1 MHEYSIWGSNNM
13 YRINV
18 ITNESFE
25 RYLDFLNRRDIFES
39 RRRKLKR
46 EGRFDNLDLDDITA
60 DITAPTDGE
69 IDDAKRELDLFD
81 DIAIKTGASDVKV
94 DVDGQLRLLDLDPV
108 GSPVRKHKE
117 DDKFRDL
124 DFDETDKKV
133 SKSKSNIGNVIGSLD
148 YDDDIDTSE
157 VAASIDD
164 VYACLSSDDPR
175 TVSAMIKR
183 YSVDIKDR
191 NKIRDAMLVQATNLN
206 LPCLKI
212 LCGDMD
218 IKLTA
223 KEKKLGFIDES
234 DIIATLD
241 KLKAIASSL
250 TGANNTYGLIPN
262 AIVAC
267 TQESQIDCMNVV
279 DFLKEWCGL
288 PIMPLY
294 FRGAMIRHCY
304 DLASYLYDEIDG
316 DLSLDIFTGPKGII
330 NRMKQLDDIPQQLM
344 IKIAS
349 SFIKLKSVK
358 SDIIGDMI
366 IAMSRSGG
374 KRSIKMILDTL
385 RGYKREFVIDYIDDT
400 DASAMDIIT
409 SLLD

>member
-1 MHEYSIWGSNNM
+1 MHEYGYMESNNM
-13 YRINV
+13 YSINV

-94 DVDGQLRLLDLDPV
+94 DSDGQLILLDLDPV
-108 GSPVRKHKE
+108 GSPVYKHKE
-117 DDKFRDL
+117 DDKFREL
-124 DFDETDKKV
+124 DFDETGKNV
-133 SKSKSNIGNVIGSLD
+133 SKSKSNIGNAIGSLD
-148 YDDDIDTSE
+148 YDDDIDTSDI
-157 VAASIDD
+157 AASIDD

-191 NKIRDAMLVQATNLN
+191 DKIRDAMLVQATNLN

-234 DIIATLD
+234 DISVALD
-241 KLKAIASSL
+241 KLKAIASTL

-279 DFLKEWCGL
+279 DFLKEWCEL
-288 PIMPLY
+288 PIIPLY

-304 DLASYLYDEIDG
+304 DLASYLYDELDD
-316 DLSLDIFTGPKGII
+316 DLSLDLFTGPKGII
-330 NRMKQLDDIPQQLM
+330 NRMKQLDDIPPQLM

-374 KRSIKMILDTL
+374 KRSIKMILDAL
-385 RGYKREFVIDYIDDT
+385 SGYKREFVIDYIDDT
-400 DASAMDIIT
+400 DASAMDVVT

>member
-1 MHEYSIWGSNNM
+1 MGSNNM

-25 RYLDFLNRRDIFES
+25 RYLDFLNRQDRFES
-39 RRRKLKR
+39 RRRKLKY

-94 DVDGQLRLLDLDPV
+94 DADGQLRLLDLDPV
-108 GSPVRKHKE
+108 GSPVRNHKE

-124 DFDETDKKV
+124 DFDETGKKV
-133 SKSKSNIGNVIGSLD
+133 SKSKSNIGNAIGSLD

-191 NKIRDAMLVQATNLN
+191 DKIRDAMLVQATNLN

-234 DIIATLD
+234 DISAALD
-241 KLKAIASSL
+241 RLNAIASSL

-267 TQESQIDCMNVV
+267 TKESQIDCMNVV

-316 DLSLDIFTGPKGII
+316 NLSLDIFTGPKGII
-330 NRMKQLDDIPQQLM
+330 NRMKKLDDIPQQLM

-349 SFIKLKSVK
+349 SFTKLKSVK

-374 KRSIKMILDTL
+374 KRPIKMILDTL
-385 RGYKREFVIDYIDDT
+385 SDYKREFVIDYIDDT
-400 DASAMDIIT
+400 DTSAMDVVT

>member
-1 MHEYSIWGSNNM
+1 MGSNNM

-25 RYLDFLNRRDIFES
+25 RYLDFLNRMDIFES

-81 DIAIKTGASDVKV
+81 DIAIKTGAGDVKV

-108 GSPVRKHKE
+108 GSPVRTHKE

-124 DFDETDKKV
+124 DFDETGKKV
-133 SKSKSNIGNVIGSLD
+133 SKGKSNIGNAIGSLD
-148 YDDDIDTSE
+148 YDDDIDTSD

-191 NKIRDAMLVQATNLN
+191 DKIRDAMLVQATNLN

-234 DIIATLD
+234 DISAALD
-241 KLKAIASSL
+241 RLNAIASSL

-267 TQESQIDCMNVV
+267 TQASQIDCINVV
-279 DFLKEWCGL
+279 DFLKEWCDL

-316 DLSLDIFTGPKGII
+316 NLSLDIFTGPKGLI

-349 SFIKLKSVK
+349 SFVKLKSVK

-366 IAMSRSGG
+366 IVMSQSGG
-374 KRSIKMILDTL
+374 KRAIKMILDTL
-385 RGYKREFVIDYIDDT
+385 SDYKLEFVIDYIDDT
-400 DASAMDIIT
+400 DSSAMDVVT

>member
-1 MHEYSIWGSNNM
+1 MGSNNM

-25 RYLDFLNRRDIFES
+25 RYLDLLNRRDRFES
-39 RRRKLKR
+39 RRRKLKY

-81 DIAIKTGASDVKV
+81 DIAIKTGASDVKA
-94 DVDGQLRLLDLDPV
+94 DVDGQLTLLDLDPV

-117 DDKFRDL
+117 DDRYREL
-124 DFDETDKKV
+124 DFDETGKKV
-133 SKSKSNIGNVIGSLD
+133 SKSKSNIGNAIGSLD

-191 NKIRDAMLVQATNLN
+191 DKIRDAMLVQATNLN

-234 DIIATLD
+234 DINAALD
-241 KLKAIASSL
+241 RLNAIARSL
-250 TGANNTYGLIPN
+250 TGENNTYGLIPN

-267 TQESQIDCMNVV
+267 TKESQTDCMNVV
-279 DFLKEWCGL
+279 DFLKEWCDL
-288 PIMPLY
+288 PIVPLY

-316 DLSLDIFTGPKGII
+316 NLSLDIFTGPKGII
-330 NRMKQLDDIPQQLM
+330 HRMEQLDDIPQQLM
-344 IKIAS
+344 MKIAS

-358 SDIIGDMI
+358 PAIIGDMV

-374 KRSIKMILDTL
+374 KRSIKMILDKL
-385 RGYKREFVIDYIDDT
+385 SDYKREFVIDYIDDT
-400 DASAMDIIT
+400 DPSAMGVVT

>member
-1 MHEYSIWGSNNM
+1 MGSNNM

-25 RYLDFLNRRDIFES
+25 RYLDLLNRRDRFES
-39 RRRKLKR
+39 RRRKLKY

-94 DVDGQLRLLDLDPV
+94 DVDGQLTLLDLDPV

-117 DDKFRDL
+117 DDRYREL
-124 DFDETDKKV
+124 DFDETGKKV
-133 SKSKSNIGNVIGSLD
+133 SKSKSNIGNAIGSLD

-191 NKIRDAMLVQATNLN
+191 DKIRDAMLVQATNLN

-234 DIIATLD
+234 DIIAALD
-241 KLKAIASSL
+241 RLNAIASSL
-250 TGANNTYGLIPN
+250 TGENNTYGLIPN

-267 TQESQIDCMNVV
+267 TKESQIDCMYVV
-279 DFLKEWCGL
+279 DFLKEWCDL
-288 PIMPLY
+288 PIIPLY

-316 DLSLDIFTGPKGII
+316 NLSLDIFTGPKGII
-330 NRMKQLDDIPQQLM
+330 HRMEQLDDIPQQLM
-344 IKIAS
+344 MKIAS
-349 SFIKLKSVK
+349 SFIKLKLVK
-358 SDIIGDMI
+358 PAIIGDMI

-374 KRSIKMILDTL
+374 KRSIKMILDKL
-385 RGYKREFVIDYIDDT
+385 SDYKREFVIDYIDDT
-400 DASAMDIIT
+400 DPSAMDVVT

>member
-1 MHEYSIWGSNNM
+1 MGSNNM

-39 RRRKLKR
+39 RRRKLKY

-94 DVDGQLRLLDLDPV
+94 DSDGQLRLLDLDPV
-108 GSPVRKHKE
+108 GSPVSKHKE
-117 DDKFRDL
+117 DDKFREL
-124 DFDETDKKV
+124 DFDETGKKV
-133 SKSKSNIGNVIGSLD
+133 SKSKSNIGNAIGSLD
-148 YDDDIDTSE
+148 YDDDIDTSDI
-157 VAASIDD
+157 AASIDD

-191 NKIRDAMLVQATNLN
+191 DKIRDAMLVQATNLN

-234 DIIATLD
+234 DINMVLD
-241 KLKAIASSL
+241 KLKAIASTL

-267 TQESQIDCMNVV
+267 TQESQTDCMNVV
-279 DFLKEWCGL
+279 DFLKEWCDL
-288 PIMPLY
+288 PIIPLY

-304 DLASYLYDEIDG
+304 DLASYLYDELDD
-316 DLSLDIFTGPKGII
+316 DLSLDLFTGQKGLI
-330 NRMKQLDDIPQQLM
+330 NRMKQLDDIPPQLM

-374 KRSIKMILDTL
+374 KRSIKMILGTL
-385 RGYKREFVIDYIDDT
+385 SGYKREFVIDYIDDT
-400 DASAMDIIT
+400 DASAMAVVT

>member
-1 MHEYSIWGSNNM
+1 MGSNNM

-46 EGRFDNLDLDDITA
+46 EGRFDNLDLDDITS
-60 DITAPTDGE
+60 DITAPTDSE

-81 DIAIKTGASDVKV
+81 DNAIKTGASDVKV

-124 DFDETDKKV
+124 DFDETGKKV

-183 YSVDIKDR
+183 YSVDIKDHD
-191 NKIRDAMLVQATNLN
+191 KIRDAMLVQATNLN
-206 LPCLKI
+206 LPCIKI

-234 DIIATLD
+234 DISAALD
-241 KLKAIASSL
+241 RLNAIASSL

-316 DLSLDIFTGPKGII
+316 DLSLDIFTGPKGLI
-330 NRMKQLDDIPQQLM
+330 NRMKKLDDIPQQLM

-374 KRSIKMILDTL
+374 KRSIKMILDAL
-385 RGYKREFVIDYIDDT
+385 SDYKREFVIDYIDDT
-400 DASAMDIIT
+400 DSSAMDVVT

>member
-1 MHEYSIWGSNNM
+1 MHEYGYMESNNM
-13 YRINV
+13 YSINV

-39 RRRKLKR
+39 RRRKLKY

-81 DIAIKTGASDVKV
+81 DIAIKTGASDVRV
-94 DVDGQLRLLDLDPV
+94 DSDGQLRLLDLDPV
-108 GSPVRKHKE
+108 GSPVSKHKE
-117 DDKFRDL
+117 DDKFREL
-124 DFDETDKKV
+124 DFDETGKKV
-133 SKSKSNIGNVIGSLD
+133 SKSKSNIGNAIGSLD
-148 YDDDIDTSE
+148 YDDDIDTSD

-191 NKIRDAMLVQATNLN
+191 DKIRDAMLVQATNLN

-234 DIIATLD
+234 DISAALD
-241 KLKAIASSL
+241 RLNTIASSL

-288 PIMPLY
+288 PIIPLY

-304 DLASYLYDEIDG
+304 DLASYLYDELDD
-316 DLSLDIFTGPKGII
+316 DLSLDLFTGQKGLI
-330 NRMKQLDDIPQQLM
+330 NRMKQLDDIPPQLM

-349 SFIKLKSVK
+349 SFIKLKSAK

-374 KRSIKMILDTL
+374 KRSIKMILDAL
-385 RGYKREFVIDYIDDT
+385 SGYKREFVIDYIDDT
-400 DASAMDIIT
+400 DTSAMDVVT

>member
-1 MHEYSIWGSNNM
+1 MGSNNM

-25 RYLDFLNRRDIFES
+25 RYLDLLNRRDRFES
-39 RRRKLKR
+39 RRRRLRR

-81 DIAIKTGASDVKV
+81 DIAIKTGAGDVKV
-94 DVDGQLRLLDLDPV
+94 DVDGQLRLLDLDPI
-108 GSPVRKHKE
+108 GSPVHKHKE
-117 DDKFRDL
+117 DDKFREL
-124 DFDETDKKV
+124 DFDETGKKV
-133 SKSKSNIGNVIGSLD
+133 SKSKSNIGNAIGSLD

-157 VAASIDD
+157 VAASIND

-191 NKIRDAMLVQATNLN
+191 DKIRDAMLVQATNLN

-234 DIIATLD
+234 DISAALD
-241 KLKAIASSL
+241 RLNAIASSL

-279 DFLKEWCGL
+279 DFLKEWCDL

-316 DLSLDIFTGPKGII
+316 DLSLDIFTGPKGLI

-374 KRSIKMILDTL
+374 KRPIKMIFDKLSD
-385 RGYKREFVIDYIDDT
+385 YKREFVIDYIDDT
-400 DASAMDIIT
+400 DESAMDIIT

>member
-1 MHEYSIWGSNNM
+1 MGSNNM

-60 DITAPTDGE
+60 DITAPTNSE

-108 GSPVRKHKE
+108 GSQVRKHKE

-124 DFDETDKKV
+124 DFDETGKKV

-191 NKIRDAMLVQATNLN
+191 DKIRDAMLVQATNLN
-206 LPCLKI
+206 LPCIKI

-234 DIIATLD
+234 DISATLD
-241 KLKAIASSL
+241 RLNAIASSL

-316 DLSLDIFTGPKGII
+316 DLSLDIFTGPKGLI
-330 NRMKQLDDIPQQLM
+330 NRMKKLDDIPQQLM

-374 KRSIKMILDTL
+374 KRPIKLILDTL
-385 RGYKREFVIDYIDDT
+385 SDYKREFVIDYIDDT
-400 DASAMDIIT
+400 DSSAMDVVT

>member
-1 MHEYSIWGSNNM
+1 MGSNNM

-60 DITAPTDGE
+60 DITAPTNSE

-124 DFDETDKKV
+124 DFDETGKKV

-191 NKIRDAMLVQATNLN
+191 DKIRDAMLVQATNLN
-206 LPCLKI
+206 LPCIKI

-234 DIIATLD
+234 DISAALD
-241 KLKAIASSL
+241 RLKAIASSL

-294 FRGAMIRHCY
+294 FRGAIIRHCY

-316 DLSLDIFTGPKGII
+316 DLSLDIFTGPKGLI
-330 NRMKQLDDIPQQLM
+330 NRMKKLDDIPQQLM

-374 KRSIKMILDTL
+374 KRPIKLILDTL
-385 RGYKREFVIDYIDDT
+385 SDYKREFVIDYIDDT
-400 DASAMDIIT
+400 DSSAMDVVT

>member
-1 MHEYSIWGSNNM
+1 MGSNNM

-60 DITAPTDGE
+60 DITAPTDSE

-124 DFDETDKKV
+124 DFDETGKKV

-191 NKIRDAMLVQATNLN
+191 DKIRDAMLVQATNLN
-206 LPCLKI
+206 LPCIKI

-234 DIIATLD
+234 DISAALD
-241 KLKAIASSL
+241 RLNAIASSL

-304 DLASYLYDEIDG
+304 DLASYLYEEIDG
-316 DLSLDIFTGPKGII
+316 DLSLDIFTGPKGLI
-330 NRMKQLDDIPQQLM
+330 NRMKKLDDIPQQLM

-366 IAMSRSGG
+366 IAMSRSDG
-374 KRSIKMILDTL
+374 KRSIKMILDAL
-385 RGYKREFVIDYIDDT
+385 SDYKREFVIDYIDDT
-400 DASAMDIIT
+400 DSSAMDVVT

>member
-1 MHEYSIWGSNNM
+1 MGSNNM

-46 EGRFDNLDLDDITA
+46 EGRFDNLDLDDITS
-60 DITAPTDGE
+60 DITAPTDSE

-124 DFDETDKKV
+124 DFDETGKKV

-191 NKIRDAMLVQATNLN
+191 DKIRDAMLVQATNLN
-206 LPCLKI
+206 LPCIKI

-234 DIIATLD
+234 DISAALD
-241 KLKAIASSL
+241 RLNAIASSL

-316 DLSLDIFTGPKGII
+316 DLSLDIFTGPKGLI
-330 NRMKQLDDIPQQLM
+330 NRMKKLDDIPQQLM

-374 KRSIKMILDTL
+374 KRSIKLILDAL
-385 RGYKREFVIDYIDDT
+385 SDYKREFVIDYIDDT
-400 DASAMDIIT
+400 DSSAMDVVT

>member
-1 MHEYSIWGSNNM
+1 MGSNNM

-60 DITAPTDGE
+60 DITAPTDSE

-124 DFDETDKKV
+124 DFDETGKKV

-191 NKIRDAMLVQATNLN
+191 DKIRDAMLVQATNLN
-206 LPCLKI
+206 LPCIKI

-234 DIIATLD
+234 DISAALD
-241 KLKAIASSL
+241 RLNAIASSL

-316 DLSLDIFTGPKGII
+316 DLSLDIFTGPKGLI
-330 NRMKQLDDIPQQLM
+330 NRMKKLDDIPQQLM

-374 KRSIKMILDTL
+374 KRPIKLILDTL
-385 RGYKREFVIDYIDDT
+385 SDYKREFVIDYIDDT
-400 DASAMDIIT
+400 DSSAMDVVT

>member
-1 MHEYSIWGSNNM
+1 MGSNNM

-46 EGRFDNLDLDDITA
+46 EGRFDNLDLDDITS
-60 DITAPTDGE
+60 DITAPTDSE

-124 DFDETDKKV
+124 DFDETGKKV

-191 NKIRDAMLVQATNLN
+191 DKIRDAMLVQATNLN
-206 LPCLKI
+206 LPCIKI

-234 DIIATLD
+234 DISAALD
-241 KLKAIASSL
+241 RLNAIASSL

-316 DLSLDIFTGPKGII
+316 DLSLDIFTGPKGLI
-330 NRMKQLDDIPQQLM
+330 NRMKKLDDIPQQLM

-349 SFIKLKSVK
+349 SLIKLKSVK

-374 KRSIKMILDTL
+374 KRPIKLILDTL
-385 RGYKREFVIDYIDDT
+385 SGYKREFVIDYIDDT
-400 DASAMDIIT
+400 DSSAMDVVT

>member
-1 MHEYSIWGSNNM
+1 MHEYGYMESTNM
-13 YRINV
+13 YSINV

-25 RYLDFLNRRDIFES
+25 RYLDFLNTRDIFES
-39 RRRKLKR
+39 RRRKLKY
-46 EGRFDNLDLDDITA
+46 EGRFDSLDLDDITT

-81 DIAIKTGASDVKV
+81 DIAIKTGANDVKV
-94 DVDGQLRLLDLDPV
+94 DSDGQLRLLDLDPV

-117 DDKFRDL
+117 DDKFREL
-124 DFDETDKKV
+124 DFDETGKKV

-148 YDDDIDTSE
+148 YDDDIDTSD

-223 KEKKLGFIDES
+223 KEKKLGFIDAS
-234 DIIATLD
+234 DISAVLD
-241 KLKAIASSL
+241 RLNIIASSL

-288 PIMPLY
+288 PIIPLY

-304 DLASYLYDEIDG
+304 DLASYLYDELDD
-316 DLSLDIFTGPKGII
+316 DLSLDLFTGPKGLI
-330 NRMKQLDDIPQQLM
+330 NRMKQLDDIPPQLM

-374 KRSIKMILDTL
+374 KKSIKMILDAL
-385 RGYKREFVIDYIDDT
+385 SDYKREFVIDYIDDT
-400 DASAMDIIT
+400 DASVMDVVT

>member
-1 MHEYSIWGSNNM
+1 MGSNNM

-46 EGRFDNLDLDDITA
+46 EGRFDNLDLDDITT
-60 DITAPTDGE
+60 DITAPTDSE

-124 DFDETDKKV
+124 DFDETGKKV
-133 SKSKSNIGNVIGSLD
+133 SKSKSNIGNAIGSLD

-191 NKIRDAMLVQATNLN
+191 DKIRDAMLVQATNLN
-206 LPCLKI
+206 LPCIKI

-234 DIIATLD
+234 DISAALD
-241 KLKAIASSL
+241 RLNAIASSL

-316 DLSLDIFTGPKGII
+316 DLSLDIFTGPKGLI
-330 NRMKQLDDIPQQLM
+330 NRMKKLDDIPQQLLL
-344 IKIAS
+344 KIAS
-349 SFIKLKSVK
+349 SIIKLKSVK

-374 KRSIKMILDTL
+374 KRPIKMILDTL
-385 RGYKREFVIDYIDDT
+385 SDYKREFVIDYIDDT
-400 DASAMDIIT
+400 DSSAMDVVT

>member
-1 MHEYSIWGSNNM
+1 MGSNNM

-46 EGRFDNLDLDDITA
+46 EGRFDNLDLDDITS
-60 DITAPTDGE
+60 DITAPTDSE

-124 DFDETDKKV
+124 DFDETGKKV

-191 NKIRDAMLVQATNLN
+191 DKIRDAMLVQATNLN
-206 LPCLKI
+206 LPCIKI

-234 DIIATLD
+234 DISAALD
-241 KLKAIASSL
+241 RLNAIASSL

-330 NRMKQLDDIPQQLM
+330 NRMKKLDDIPQQLM

-374 KRSIKMILDTL
+374 KKSIKMILDTL
-385 RGYKREFVIDYIDDT
+385 SDYKREFVIDYIEDT
-400 DASAMDIIT
+400 DASAMDVVT

>member
-1 MHEYSIWGSNNM
+1 MHEYGYMESNNM
-13 YRINV
+13 YSITV

-46 EGRFDNLDLDDITA
+46 EGRFDSLDLDDITA
-60 DITAPTDGE
+60 DIAAPTDGE

-81 DIAIKTGASDVKV
+81 DIAIKTGASDVNV
-94 DVDGQLRLLDLDPV
+94 DSDGQLRLLDLDPV
-108 GSPVRKHKE
+108 GSPVSKHKE
-117 DDKFRDL
+117 DDKFREL
-124 DFDETDKKV
+124 DFDETGKKV

-148 YDDDIDTSE
+148 YDDDIDTSD

-183 YSVDIKDR
+183 YSVDIKDS

-234 DIIATLD
+234 DISMALD

-279 DFLKEWCGL
+279 DFLKEWCDL
-288 PIMPLY
+288 PIIPLY

-304 DLASYLYDEIDG
+304 DLASYLYDELDD
-316 DLSLDIFTGPKGII
+316 DLSLDLFTGPKGLI
-330 NRMKQLDDIPQQLM
+330 NRIKQLDDIPPQLM

-385 RGYKREFVIDYIDDT
+385 SGYKREFVIDYIDDT

>member
-1 MHEYSIWGSNNM
+1 MGSNNM

-25 RYLDFLNRRDIFES
+25 RYLDFLNRHDIFES

-46 EGRFDNLDLDDITA
+46 EGRFDNLDLDDITS
-60 DITAPTDGE
+60 DITAPTDSE

-124 DFDETDKKV
+124 DFDETGKKV

-191 NKIRDAMLVQATNLN
+191 DKIRDAMLVQATNLN
-206 LPCLKI
+206 LPCIKI

-234 DIIATLD
+234 DISAALD
-241 KLKAIASSL
+241 RLNAIASSL

-316 DLSLDIFTGPKGII
+316 DLSLDIFTGPKGLI
-330 NRMKQLDDIPQQLM
+330 NRMKKLDDIPQQLM

-349 SFIKLKSVK
+349 SLIKLKSVK

-366 IAMSRSGG
+366 IAMSRSDG
-374 KRSIKMILDTL
+374 KRSIKMILDAL
-385 RGYKREFVIDYIDDT
+385 SDYKREFVIDYIDDT
-400 DASAMDIIT
+400 DSSAMDVVT

>member
-1 MHEYSIWGSNNM
+1 MGSNNM

-60 DITAPTDGE
+60 DITAPTDSE

-124 DFDETDKKV
+124 DFDETGKKV
-133 SKSKSNIGNVIGSLD
+133 SKSKSNIGNVIGSLY

-191 NKIRDAMLVQATNLN
+191 DKIRDAMLVQATNLN
-206 LPCLKI
+206 LPCIKI

-234 DIIATLD
+234 DISAALD
-241 KLKAIASSL
+241 RLNAIASSL

-316 DLSLDIFTGPKGII
+316 DLSLDIFTGPKGLI
-330 NRMKQLDDIPQQLM
+330 NRMKKLDDIPQQLM

-374 KRSIKMILDTL
+374 KRPIKLILDTL
-385 RGYKREFVIDYIDDT
+385 SDYKREFVIDYIDDT
-400 DASAMDIIT
+400 DSSAMDVVT

>member
-1 MHEYSIWGSNNM
+1 MGSNNM

-46 EGRFDNLDLDDITA
+46 EGRFDNLDLDDITT
-60 DITAPTDGE
+60 DITAPTNSE

-124 DFDETDKKV
+124 DFDETGKKV

-191 NKIRDAMLVQATNLN
+191 DKIRDAMLVQATNLN
-206 LPCLKI
+206 LPCIKI

-234 DIIATLD
+234 DISAALD
-241 KLKAIASSL
+241 RLNAIASSL

-316 DLSLDIFTGPKGII
+316 DLSLDIFTGPKGLI
-330 NRMKQLDDIPQQLM
+330 NRMKKLDDIPQQLM

-374 KRSIKMILDTL
+374 KRPIKLILDAL
-385 RGYKREFVIDYIDDT
+385 SDYKREFVIDYIDDT
-400 DASAMDIIT
+400 DSSAMDVVT

>member
-1 MHEYSIWGSNNM
+1 MRSNNM

-46 EGRFDNLDLDDITA
+46 EGRFDNLDLDDITS
-60 DITAPTDGE
+60 DITAPTDSE

-124 DFDETDKKV
+124 DFDETGKKV

-191 NKIRDAMLVQATNLN
+191 DKIRDAMLVQATNLN
-206 LPCLKI
+206 LPCIKI

-234 DIIATLD
+234 DISAALD
-241 KLKAIASSL
+241 RLNAIASSL

-316 DLSLDIFTGPKGII
+316 DLSLDIFTGPKGLI
-330 NRMKQLDDIPQQLM
+330 NRMKKLDDIPQQLM

-366 IAMSRSGG
+366 IAMSRSDG
-374 KRSIKMILDTL
+374 KRPIKLILDTL
-385 RGYKREFVIDYIDDT
+385 SDYKREFVIDYIDDT
-400 DASAMDIIT
+400 DSSAMDVVT

>member
-1 MHEYSIWGSNNM
+1 MHEYGYMESNNM
-13 YRINV
+13 YSINV

-25 RYLDFLNRRDIFES
+25 RYLDFLNTLDIFEF
-39 RRRKLKR
+39 RRRKLKY
-46 EGRFDNLDLDDITA
+46 EGRFDSLDLDDITT

-81 DIAIKTGASDVKV
+81 DIAIKTGANDVKV
-94 DVDGQLRLLDLDPV
+94 DSDGQLRLLDLDPV

-117 DDKFRDL
+117 DDKFREL
-124 DFDETDKKV
+124 DFDETGKKV

-148 YDDDIDTSE
+148 YDDDIDTSD

-223 KEKKLGFIDES
+223 KEKKLGFIDAS
-234 DIIATLD
+234 DISAVLD
-241 KLKAIASSL
+241 RLNIIASSL

-288 PIMPLY
+288 PIIPLY

-304 DLASYLYDEIDG
+304 DLASYLYDELDD
-316 DLSLDIFTGPKGII
+316 DLSLDLFTGPKGLI
-330 NRMKQLDDIPQQLM
+330 NRMKQLDDIPPQLM

-374 KRSIKMILDTL
+374 KRSIKMILDAL
-385 RGYKREFVIDYIDDT
+385 SDYKREFVIDYIDDT
-400 DASAMDIIT
+400 DASVMDVVT

>member
-1 MHEYSIWGSNNM
+1 MGSNNM

-46 EGRFDNLDLDDITA
+46 EGRFDNLDLDDITT
-60 DITAPTDGE
+60 DITAPTDSE
-69 IDDAKRELDLFD
+69 IDDAKHELDLFD

-124 DFDETDKKV
+124 DFDETGKKV

-191 NKIRDAMLVQATNLN
+191 DKIRDAMLVQATNLN
-206 LPCLKI
+206 LPCIKI

-234 DIIATLD
+234 DVSAALD
-241 KLKAIASSL
+241 RLNAIASSL

-267 TQESQIDCMNVV
+267 TQESQITCMNVV

-316 DLSLDIFTGPKGII
+316 DLSLDIFTGPKGLI
-330 NRMKQLDDIPQQLM
+330 NRMKKLDDIPQQLM

-385 RGYKREFVIDYIDDT
+385 SDYKREFVIDYIDDT
-400 DASAMDIIT
+400 DSSAMDVVT

>member
-1 MHEYSIWGSNNM
+1 MGSNNM

-25 RYLDFLNRRDIFES
+25 RYLDFLNRRDRFES
-39 RRRKLKR
+39 RRRKLKY

-60 DITAPTDGE
+60 DITAPTNSE

-94 DVDGQLRLLDLDPV
+94 DADGQLRLLDLDPV

-124 DFDETDKKV
+124 DFDETGKKV

-191 NKIRDAMLVQATNLN
+191 DKIRDAMLVQATNLN

-234 DIIATLD
+234 DISAALD
-241 KLKAIASSL
+241 RLNVIASSL

-267 TQESQIDCMNVV
+267 TKESQIDCMNVV

-316 DLSLDIFTGPKGII
+316 DLPLDIFIGQKGII
-330 NRMKQLDDIPQQLM
+330 NRMKKLDDIPQQLM

-374 KRSIKMILDTL
+374 KRPIKMILDTL
-385 RGYKREFVIDYIDDT
+385 SDYKREFVIDYIDDT
-400 DASAMDIIT
+400 DASAMDVVT

>member
-1 MHEYSIWGSNNM
+1 MHEYGYMESNNM
-13 YRINV
+13 YSINV

-25 RYLDFLNRRDIFES
+25 RYLDFLNTLDIFES
-39 RRRKLKR
+39 RRRKLKY
-46 EGRFDNLDLDDITA
+46 EGRFDSLDLDDITT

-81 DIAIKTGASDVKV
+81 DIAIKTGANDVKV
-94 DVDGQLRLLDLDPV
+94 DSDGQLRLLDLDPV

-117 DDKFRDL
+117 DDKFREL
-124 DFDETDKKV
+124 DFDETGKKV

-148 YDDDIDTSE
+148 YDDDIDTSD

-234 DIIATLD
+234 DISAALD
-241 KLKAIASSL
+241 RLNIIASSL

-288 PIMPLY
+288 PIIPLY

-304 DLASYLYDEIDG
+304 DLASYLYDELDD
-316 DLSLDIFTGPKGII
+316 DLSLDLFTGPKGLI
-330 NRMKQLDDIPQQLM
+330 NRMKQLDDIPPQLM

-385 RGYKREFVIDYIDDT
+385 SGYKREFVIDYIDDT
-400 DASAMDIIT
+400 DASVMDVVT

>member
-1 MHEYSIWGSNNM
+1 MGSNNM

-60 DITAPTDGE
+60 DITAPTDSE

-94 DVDGQLRLLDLDPV
+94 DADGQLRLLDLDPV
-108 GSPVRKHKE
+108 GSPVHKHKE

-124 DFDETDKKV
+124 DFDETGKKV
-133 SKSKSNIGNVIGSLD
+133 SKSKSNIGNAIGSLD

-191 NKIRDAMLVQATNLN
+191 DKIRDAMLVQATNLN
-206 LPCLKI
+206 LPCIKI

-234 DIIATLD
+234 DISAALD
-241 KLKAIASSL
+241 RLNAIASSL

-267 TQESQIDCMNVV
+267 TQESQIDCMNIV

-330 NRMKQLDDIPQQLM
+330 NRMKKLDDIPQQLM

-385 RGYKREFVIDYIDDT
+385 SGYKREFVIDYIDDT
-400 DASAMDIIT
+400 DASAMDVVT

>member
-1 MHEYSIWGSNNM
+1 MGSNNM
-13 YRINV
+13 HRINV

-46 EGRFDNLDLDDITA
+46 EGRFDNLDLDDITS
-60 DITAPTDGE
+60 DITAPTDSE

-124 DFDETDKKV
+124 DFDETGKKV

-191 NKIRDAMLVQATNLN
+191 DKIRDAMLVQATNLN
-206 LPCLKI
+206 LPCIKI

-234 DIIATLD
+234 DISAALD
-241 KLKAIASSL
+241 RLNAIASSL

-316 DLSLDIFTGPKGII
+316 DLSLDIFTGPKGLI
-330 NRMKQLDDIPQQLM
+330 NRMKKLDDIPQQLM

-374 KRSIKMILDTL
+374 KRPIKLILDTL
-385 RGYKREFVIDYIDDT
+385 SDYKREFVIDYIDDT
-400 DASAMDIIT
+400 DSSAMYVVT

>member
-1 MHEYSIWGSNNM
+1 MGSNNM

-46 EGRFDNLDLDDITA
+46 EGRFDNLDLDDITS
-60 DITAPTDGE
+60 DITAPTDSE

-94 DVDGQLRLLDLDPV
+94 DADGQLRLLDLDPV

-124 DFDETDKKV
+124 DFDETGKKV
-133 SKSKSNIGNVIGSLD
+133 SKSKSNIGNAIGSLD

-191 NKIRDAMLVQATNLN
+191 DKIRDAMLVQATNLN
-206 LPCLKI
+206 LPCIKI

-234 DIIATLD
+234 DISAALD
-241 KLKAIASSL
+241 RLNAIASSL

-316 DLSLDIFTGPKGII
+316 DLSLDIFTGPKGLI
-330 NRMKQLDDIPQQLM
+330 NRMKKLDDIPQQLM

-349 SFIKLKSVK
+349 SLIKLKSVK

-374 KRSIKMILDTL
+374 KRSIKMILDAL
-385 RGYKREFVIDYIDDT
+385 SDYKREFVIDYIDDT
-400 DASAMDIIT
+400 DSSAMDVVT

>member
-1 MHEYSIWGSNNM
+1 MGYNNM

-25 RYLDFLNRRDIFES
+25 RYLDLLNRCDIFES

-60 DITAPTDGE
+60 DITAPTDSE

-94 DVDGQLRLLDLDPV
+94 DVDGRLRLLDLDPV

-124 DFDETDKKV
+124 DFDETGKKV

-157 VAASIDD
+157 FAASIDD

-191 NKIRDAMLVQATNLN
+191 DKIRDAMLVQATNLN
-206 LPCLKI
+206 LPCIKI

-234 DIIATLD
+234 DISAALD
-241 KLKAIASSL
+241 RLNAIASSL

-316 DLSLDIFTGPKGII
+316 DLSLDIFTGQKGLI
-330 NRMKQLDDIPQQLM
+330 NRMKKLDDIPQQLM

-374 KRSIKMILDTL
+374 KRPIKLILDTL
-385 RGYKREFVIDYIDDT
+385 SDYKREFVIDYIDDT
-400 DASAMDIIT
+400 DSSAMDVVT

>member
-1 MHEYSIWGSNNM
+1 MGSNNM

-60 DITAPTDGE
+60 DITAPTDSE

-124 DFDETDKKV
+124 DFDETGKKV

-191 NKIRDAMLVQATNLN
+191 DKIRDAMLVQATNLN
-206 LPCLKI
+206 LPCIKI

-234 DIIATLD
+234 DISAALD
-241 KLKAIASSL
+241 RLNAIASSL

-316 DLSLDIFTGPKGII
+316 DLSLDIFTGPKGLI
-330 NRMKQLDDIPQQLM
+330 NRMKKLDDIPQQLM

-374 KRSIKMILDTL
+374 KRPIKMILDAL
-385 RGYKREFVIDYIDDT
+385 SDYKREFVIDYIDDT
-400 DASAMDIIT
+400 DSSAMDVVT

>member
-1 MHEYSIWGSNNM
+1 MGSNNM

-25 RYLDFLNRRDIFES
+25 RYLDLLNRRDKFES
-39 RRRKLKR
+39 RRRKLKY

-94 DVDGQLRLLDLDPV
+94 DVDGQLTLLDLDPV

-117 DDKFRDL
+117 DDRYREL
-124 DFDETDKKV
+124 DFDETGKKV
-133 SKSKSNIGNVIGSLD
+133 SKSKSNIGNAIGSLD

-191 NKIRDAMLVQATNLN
+191 DKIRDAMLVQATNLN

-234 DIIATLD
+234 DISAALD
-241 KLKAIASSL
+241 RLNAIARSL
-250 TGANNTYGLIPN
+250 TGENNTYGLIPN

-267 TQESQIDCMNVV
+267 TKESQIDCMNIV
-279 DFLKEWCGL
+279 DFLKEWCDL
-288 PIMPLY
+288 PIIPLY

-316 DLSLDIFTGPKGII
+316 NLSLDILTGPKGII
-330 NRMKQLDDIPQQLM
+330 HRMEQLDDIPQQLM
-344 IKIAS
+344 MKIAS
-349 SFIKLKSVK
+349 SFIKLKPVK
-358 SDIIGDMI
+358 PAIIGDMI

-374 KRSIKMILDTL
+374 KRSIKMILDKL
-385 RGYKREFVIDYIDDT
+385 SDYKREFVIDYIDDT
-400 DASAMDIIT
+400 DPSAMDVVT

>member
-1 MHEYSIWGSNNM
+1 MHEYGYMESTNM
-13 YRINV
+13 YSINV

-25 RYLDFLNRRDIFES
+25 RYLDFLNTLDIFEF
-39 RRRKLKR
+39 RRRKLKY
-46 EGRFDNLDLDDITA
+46 EGRFDSLDLDDITT

-81 DIAIKTGASDVKV
+81 DIAIKTGANDVKV
-94 DVDGQLRLLDLDPV
+94 DSDGQLRLLDLDPV

-117 DDKFRDL
+117 DDKFREL
-124 DFDETDKKV
+124 DFDETGKKV

-148 YDDDIDTSE
+148 YDDDIDTSD

-183 YSVDIKDR
+183 YSVDIKDH

-234 DIIATLD
+234 DISAALD
-241 KLKAIASSL
+241 RLNIIASSL

-288 PIMPLY
+288 PIIPLY

-304 DLASYLYDEIDG
+304 DLASYLYDELDD
-316 DLSLDIFTGPKGII
+316 DLSLDLFTGPKGLI
-330 NRMKQLDDIPQQLM
+330 NRMKQLDDIPPQLM

-385 RGYKREFVIDYIDDT
+385 SDYKREFVIDYIDDT
-400 DASAMDIIT
+400 DASVMDVVT

>member
-1 MHEYSIWGSNNM
+1 MHEYSIWGLHNM
-13 YRINV
+13 YIINV

-60 DITAPTDGE
+60 DINAPTDSE

-94 DVDGQLRLLDLDPV
+94 DIDGQLRLLDLDPV

-124 DFDETDKKV
+124 DFDETGKKV

-191 NKIRDAMLVQATNLN
+191 DKIRDAMLVQATNLN
-206 LPCLKI
+206 LPCIKI

-234 DIIATLD
+234 DISAALD
-241 KLKAIASSL
+241 RLNAIASSL

-316 DLSLDIFTGPKGII
+316 DLSLDIFTGPKGLI
-330 NRMKQLDDIPQQLM
+330 NRMKKLDDIPQQLM

-374 KRSIKMILDTL
+374 KRSIKMILDAL
-385 RGYKREFVIDYIDDT
+385 SGYKREFVIDYIDDT
-400 DASAMDIIT
+400 DASAMDVVT

>member
-1 MHEYSIWGSNNM
+1 MHEYGYMESNNM
-13 YRINV
+13 YSINV

-25 RYLDFLNRRDIFES
+25 RYLDFLNTLDIFEF
-39 RRRKLKR
+39 RRRKLKY
-46 EGRFDNLDLDDITA
+46 EGRFDSLDLDDITT

-69 IDDAKRELDLFD
+69 IDDAKRGLDLFD
-81 DIAIKTGASDVKV
+81 DIAIKTGANDVKV
-94 DVDGQLRLLDLDPV
+94 DSDGQLRLLDLDPV

-117 DDKFRDL
+117 DDKFREL
-124 DFDETDKKV
+124 DFDETGKKV

-148 YDDDIDTSE
+148 YDDDIDISD

-191 NKIRDAMLVQATNLN
+191 NKIIDAMLVQATNLN

-234 DIIATLD
+234 DINAALD
-241 KLKAIASSL
+241 RLNIIASSL

-288 PIMPLY
+288 PIIPLY

-304 DLASYLYDEIDG
+304 DLASYLYDELDD
-316 DLSLDIFTGPKGII
+316 DLSLDLFTGPKGLI
-330 NRMKQLDDIPQQLM
+330 NRMKQLDDIPPQLM

-385 RGYKREFVIDYIDDT
+385 SDYKREFVIDYIDDT
-400 DASAMDIIT
+400 DASVMDVVT

>member
-1 MHEYSIWGSNNM
+1 MHEYGYMESTNM
-13 YRINV
+13 YSINV

-25 RYLDFLNRRDIFES
+25 RYLDFLNTRDIFES
-39 RRRKLKR
+39 RRRKLKY
-46 EGRFDNLDLDDITA
+46 EGRFDSLDLDDITT

-81 DIAIKTGASDVKV
+81 DIAIKTGANDVKV
-94 DVDGQLRLLDLDPV
+94 DSDGQLRLLDLDPV

-117 DDKFRDL
+117 DDKFREL
-124 DFDETDKKV
+124 DFDETGKKV

-148 YDDDIDTSE
+148 YDDDIDTSD

-223 KEKKLGFIDES
+223 KEKKLGFIDAS
-234 DIIATLD
+234 DISAVLD
-241 KLKAIASSL
+241 RLNIIASSL

-288 PIMPLY
+288 PIIPLY

-304 DLASYLYDEIDG
+304 DLASYLYDELDD
-316 DLSLDIFTGPKGII
+316 DLSLDLFTGPKGLI
-330 NRMKQLDDIPQQLM
+330 NRMKQLDDIPPQLM

-374 KRSIKMILDTL
+374 KRSIKMILDAL
-385 RGYKREFVIDYIDDT
+385 SDYKREFVIDYIDDT
-400 DASAMDIIT
+400 DASVMDVVT

>member
-1 MHEYSIWGSNNM
+1 MGSNNM

-25 RYLDFLNRRDIFES
+25 RYLDFLNRHDIFES

-60 DITAPTDGE
+60 DITAPTDSE

-94 DVDGQLRLLDLDPV
+94 DADGQLRLLDLDPV

-124 DFDETDKKV
+124 DFDETGKKV
-133 SKSKSNIGNVIGSLD
+133 SKSKSNIGNAIGSLD

-191 NKIRDAMLVQATNLN
+191 DKIRDAMLVQATNLN
-206 LPCLKI
+206 LPCIKI

-234 DIIATLD
+234 DISAALD
-241 KLKAIASSL
+241 RLNAIASSL

-316 DLSLDIFTGPKGII
+316 DLSLDIFTGPKGLI
-330 NRMKQLDDIPQQLM
+330 NRMKKLDDIPQQLM

-374 KRSIKMILDTL
+374 KRSIKMILDAL
-385 RGYKREFVIDYIDDT
+385 SDYKREFVIDYIDDT
-400 DASAMDIIT
+400 DSSAMDVVT

>member
-1 MHEYSIWGSNNM
+1 MHEYSIWGYNNM

-60 DITAPTDGE
+60 DITAPTDSE

-94 DVDGQLRLLDLDPV
+94 DADGQLRLLDLDPV
-108 GSPVRKHKE
+108 GSQVRKHKE

-124 DFDETDKKV
+124 DFDETGKKV
-133 SKSKSNIGNVIGSLD
+133 SKSKSNIGNAIGSLD

-191 NKIRDAMLVQATNLN
+191 DKIRDAMLVQATNLN
-206 LPCLKI
+206 LPCIKI

-234 DIIATLD
+234 DISAALD
-241 KLKAIASSL
+241 MLNAIASSL

-304 DLASYLYDEIDG
+304 DLASYLYEEIDG
-316 DLSLDIFTGPKGII
+316 DLSLDILTGPKGLI
-330 NRMKQLDDIPQQLM
+330 NRMKKLDDIPQQLM

-385 RGYKREFVIDYIDDT
+385 SDYKREFVIDYIDDT
-400 DASAMDIIT
+400 DSSAMDVVT

>member
-1 MHEYSIWGSNNM
+1 MHEYGYMESNNM
-13 YRINV
+13 YSINV

-25 RYLDFLNRRDIFES
+25 RYLDFLNTRDIFES
-39 RRRKLKR
+39 RRRKLKY
-46 EGRFDNLDLDDITA
+46 EGRFDSLDLDDITT

-81 DIAIKTGASDVKV
+81 DIAIKTGANDVKV
-94 DVDGQLRLLDLDPV
+94 DSDGQLRLIDLDLV

-117 DDKFRDL
+117 DDKFREL
-124 DFDETDKKV
+124 DFDETGKKV

-148 YDDDIDTSE
+148 YDDDIDTSD

-234 DIIATLD
+234 DIRAALD
-241 KLKAIASSL
+241 RLNIIASSL

-288 PIMPLY
+288 PIIPLY

-304 DLASYLYDEIDG
+304 DLASYLYDELDD
-316 DLSLDIFTGPKGII
+316 DLSLDLFTGPKGLI
-330 NRMKQLDDIPQQLM
+330 NRMKQLDDIPPQLM

-385 RGYKREFVIDYIDDT
+385 SGYKREFVIDYIDDT
-400 DASAMDIIT
+400 DASVMDVVT